1 MATISYKEIETHI
14 AEATAS
20 GYAPIYLI
28 YGDELLVTETY
39 QSIRDALIPEASSS
53 LNFEVFDGM
62 DADMSNILEGLNTFS
77 LLGGPKVVALLTAQ
91 LFESS
96 KDQSRLLTQAKQAA
110 EANDNRKAAR
120 YFLSVLSL
128 QGLVPEDLKP
138 GVRQELL
145 KMDAAGVDDGEWLDG
160 ILTFCRENDLPLP
173 EPQGQAALLEK
184 AIGRGFPSGNHLIIT
199 TERVDKRKKLYS
211 VIGENGIIVDCSLPK
226 GDRRADRQVQGKVL
240 RERLE
245 EALQAQ
251 GKTMSSG
258 VFDALYEKS
267 GFDLRTFTTNI
278 EKLIDYTGDRPA
290 ISTEDV
296 ESVLT
301 RTKKDPIYE
310 FTNAVT
316 SRDMEGAL
324 FYMHSLLDSG
334 ELSHPLQ
341 LLAAVTNQVR
351 KLILIKEF
359 IDSPNGDSWDVGLP
373 FQRFRQ
379 EVMPLIQEH
388 DTSLKDLLEEW
399 ANSLTPADQDQ
410 KSKKEPKKRKRRKA
424 AVKTDLL
431 IAPNPNNAY
440 PVYLMMKKADKF
452 SRQEL
457 LDAYAEILEA
467 DLAIKSGK
475 HQPSQALERLI
486 TRLTSA

>member
-1 MATISYKEIETHI
+1 MITISYKKIGTHI
-14 AEATAS
+14 TEASAS

-39 QSIRDALIPEASSS
+39 TSIRDALIPEASTS
-53 LNFEVFDGM
+53 LSVEVFDGI
-62 DADMSNILEGLNTFS
+62 DADMSKLLEGLNTFS
-77 LLGGPKVVALLTAQ
+77 LLGGPKVVALLATQ

-110 EANDNRKAAR
+110 DANDNRKAAR
-120 YFLSVLSL
+120 YLLSVLSL

-145 KMDAAGVDDGEWLDG
+145 KMDSAGVDYGEWLDG
-160 ILTFCRENDLPLP
+160 ILAFCREHDLPLP
-173 EPQGQAALLEK
+173 EPRGQAGLLEN

-199 TERVDKRKKLYS
+199 TERVDKRKKLYA
-211 VIGENGIIVDCSLPK
+211 VIEAAGIVVDCSVPK
-226 GDRRADRQVQGKVL
+226 GDRRADRQVQGAVL
-240 RERLE
+240 RQRLE
-245 EALQAQ
+245 DAVQNQ
-251 GKTMSSG
+251 GKRLSPG
-258 VFDALYEKS
+258 VFEALYEKS
-267 GFDLRTFTTNI
+267 GFDLRTLTANI
-278 EKLIDYTGDRPA
+278 EKLIDFTGDRPT

-316 SRDMEGAL
+316 SRDMESAL
-324 FYMHSLLDSG
+324 FFMHSLLDSG

-351 KLILIKEF
+351 KLILIREF
-359 IDSPNGDSWDVGLP
+359 MDGPNGNVWDVGLP

-379 EVMPLIQEH
+379 EVMPIIQER
-388 DTSLKDLLEEW
+388 DTSLKDMLGEW
-399 ANSLTPADQDQ
+399 ANALTPADQD
-410 KSKKEPKKRKRRKA
+410 KKAKQEPKKRKRRKA

-431 IAPNPNNAY
+431 LAPNPKNAY
-440 PVYLMMKKADKF
+440 PVYLMMKKAEKF

-457 LDAYAEILEA
+457 LDGYTEILEA
-467 DLAIKSGK
+467 DVAIKSGK
-475 HQPSQALERLI
+475 HQPERVLERLI
-486 TRLTSA
+486 MQLTR